1 MVLSCRRTLCKDTQV
16 FSFFFFNDTATT
28 EIYTLSLHDALPISG
43 GRTARRRQR
52 EADYQESE
60 SSHACPSL
68 RATAGSNTSAPYIAT
83 NLPEI
88 RELFV
93 RLPTIVVGAPGE
105 MEHRIW
111 GPHRVGSRPPMTTR
125 QPTRRPRDVRAA
137 IASAA
142 GRAASLGESPSA
154 EIAEL
159 DERVDD
165 AIGTRRARG
174 GQPSAPAVGPRRPQP
189 GPLGA
194 RPVPHEVVADHP
206 GGGGRGAQPRE
217 RVTEDLGVGLAE
229 PELALHHDDGEKT
242 DEIIPLDLLAL
253 QARVAVGDEPQRDAA
268 APEARQDIERVG
280 EQAHRRPPAR
290 REGLGHAGGQTVAR
304 APCALQRAGGDLSPG
319 ADHVDPLPA

>member
-111 GPHRVGSRPPMTTR
+111 GPRRVGSGPPMTTR
-125 QPTRRPRDVRAA
+125 QPTRRPRDVR
-137 IASAA
+137 
-142 GRAASLGESPSA
+142 
-154 EIAEL
+154 
-159 DERVDD
+159 
-165 AIGTRRARG
+165 
-174 GQPSAPAVGPRRPQP
+174 QPSPAPRGARPLSANRPQP
-189 GPLGA
+189 RSLSSMSA
-194 RPVPHEVVADHP
+194 WTIRS
-206 GGGGRGAQPRE
+206 GRA
-217 RVTEDLGVGLAE
+217 GLAAGN
-229 PELALHHDDGEKT
+229 PPRRRSIHA
-242 DEIIPLDLLAL
+242 
-253 QARVAVGDEPQRDAA
+253 ARSPARWAPATSHTRWSPTIQAA
-268 APEARQDIERVG
+268 AGAAP
-280 EQAHRRPPAR
+280 RPAS
-290 REGLGHAGGQTVAR
+290 A
-304 APCALQRAGGDLSPG
+304 
-319 ADHVDPLPA
+319 